1 MFMRPL
7 KLLRPA
13 RSGEGATPV
22 AVQPEDAL
30 AYFTPAPVKGPLREL
45 TALDQMYGYWTAE

>member
-7 KLLRPA
+7 RLLRPA
-13 RSGEGATPV
+13 RSDEGVTPV
-22 AVQPEDAL
+22 TAQPEDAL

-45 TALDQMYGYWTAE
+45 TALDQMYGYWTEE

>member
-7 KLLRPA
+7 KLLRSA
-13 RSGEGATPV
+13 RSDKGASPL
-22 AVQPEDAL
+22 AALPEDAL

-45 TALDQMYGYWTAE
+45 TALDQIYGYWTAE